1 MRLCHLVG
9 SPTRTHC
16 RLTCFEHLFV
26 SVDLFQVPPFKS
38 KHNLLVPVHFRPRR
52 SGSQPTGGHFGSR
65 ALVKRQ
71 GAIRRSRASW
81 PYILCTRQG
90 LCHAT
95 SAMTPA
101 ALRARLAFRDVQPL
115 IQCPSR
121 LPATH
126 VLTYL
131 QVARPGA
138 ILLIAYR
145 TEGIAGNRNSTSG
158 VLSKFAKNSRPLINP

>member
-52 SGSQPTGGHFGSR
+52 SGSQPTGGHFGNR
-65 ALVKRQ
+65 ALIKSQ

-81 PYILCTRQG
+81 PFYVQGRAFAYIVSRSQTLSSIAQHRRGKG
-90 LCHAT
+90 LVAHRYI
-95 SAMTPA
+95 SM
-101 ALRARLAFRDVQPL
+101 
-115 IQCPSR
+115 
-121 LPATH
+121 
-126 VLTYL
+126 
-131 QVARPGA
+131 VARSRERTRLFPLYVDRVILPLVIYRNLNPKVSWLAYGA
-138 ILLIAYR
+138 TTKLQ
-145 TEGIAGNRNSTSG
+145 S
-158 VLSKFAKNSRPLINP
+158 